1 MNTTFITPVSPK
13 SGVLSRLDHTVRNM
27 IADHAAWRE
36 RRRVGRELRRL
47 AATSPHLLTD
57 IGLDAPLAPAGRPS
71 VYFGW

>member
-1 MNTTFITPVSPK
+1 MNTVFNTQVSRK
-13 SGVLSRLDHTVRNM
+13 FGVLGRLEANLRNM

-47 AATSPHLLTD
+47 AATSPHLLAD
-57 IGLDAPLAPAGRPS
+57 IGLDAPLATGGRPT